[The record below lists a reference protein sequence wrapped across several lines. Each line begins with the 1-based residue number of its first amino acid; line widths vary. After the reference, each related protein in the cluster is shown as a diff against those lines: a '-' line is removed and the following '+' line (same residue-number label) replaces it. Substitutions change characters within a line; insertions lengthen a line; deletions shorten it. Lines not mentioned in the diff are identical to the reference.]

1 MTVEGA
7 PYLKDEHL
15 PVFDCANRCG
25 RKGTRFLSPSSHLH
39 MMAAA
44 QPFITGSIS
53 KTVNMPAETSIR
65 DVQDIYMKS
74 WRLMLKAVAIYRDG
88 SKLSQPL
95 NTLGFDVDVEEEEE
109 MQLVGIPVA
118 DRIMQ
123 LSFAGADAATQQAR
137 RLKLPNRRSG
147 YTQKATIAG
156 HNLYVRTGEYEDG
169 RLGEIFIDMH
179 KEGAAF
185 RSVMN
190 CFAIA
195 VSLGLQYG
203 VPLEEYVDAFIYTRF
218 EPSGRVLGND
228 HIKMVT
234 SVIDYIFRELAI
246 CYLDR
251 LDLAHL
257 PEGEAGRS
265 DSVQNLEGQAAKPK
279 LSFGPAAITSPSP
292 HIQSPANG
300 NGNGNGNGHSHTN
313 GHTEY
318 TADAPLAST
327 AVVVKPITSVQ
338 EQIAEARLKGYEGD
352 SCPECGQFT
361 MVRNGTCLKCAPAAR
376 PAAAASS

>member
-1 MTVEGA
+1 MPGET
-7 PYLKDEHL
+7 
-15 PVFDCANRCG
+15 
-25 RKGTRFLSPSSHLH
+25 T
-39 MMAAA
+39 
-44 QPFITGSIS
+44 IS
-53 KTVNMPAETSIR
+53 
-65 DVQDIYMKS
+65 DVKDIYMKA

-95 NTLGFDVDVEEEEE
+95 NSMGSEDEEDEEDE
-109 MQLVGIPVA
+109 QEAVSAGIPITQRV
-118 DRIMQ
+118 MQ
-123 LSFAGADAATQQAR
+123 MAFAGAENMQREIR
-137 RLKLPNRRSG
+137 RQKLPNRRSG

-156 HNLYVRTGEYEDG
+156 HNLYIRTGEYEDG
-169 RLGEIFIDMH
+169 HLGEIFIDMH

-218 EPSGRVLGND
+218 EPSGRVFGND

-257 PEGEAGRS
+257 PEGDSTRNDTVPRLESSAG
-265 DSVQNLEGQAAKPK
+265 DAPAPKPA
-279 LSFGPAAITSPSP
+279 LSFGPAATTNPSP
-292 HIQSPANG
+292 HIQSPAHSNGNVNG
-300 NGNGNGNGHSHTN
+300 NGNGNGTTYTNGNGTTPAYTNGHS
-313 GHTEY
+313 
-318 TADAPLAST
+318 TAIAQT
-327 AVVVKPITSVQ
+327 AVIAKPETSVRD
-338 EQIAEARLKGYEGD
+338 QIAEARLKGYEGE

-361 MVRNGTCLKCAPAAR
+361 MVRNGTCLKCA
-376 PAAAASS
+376 SCGSTSGCS